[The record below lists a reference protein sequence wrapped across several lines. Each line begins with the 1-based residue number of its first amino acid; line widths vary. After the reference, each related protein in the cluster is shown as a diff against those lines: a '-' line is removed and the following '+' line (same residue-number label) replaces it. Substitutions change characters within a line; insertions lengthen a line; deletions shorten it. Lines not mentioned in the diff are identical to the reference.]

1 MDLLC
6 LSEEPPPLA
15 GQTLRCYPLGQE
27 AHLAVTPTQVTC
39 LRQEV
44 FAKGQVRNWS
54 WWMWELDSQLS
65 RSRPGMWNLLAK
77 GPIFIQG
84 IHQLYICTIKHW
96 WPVVVCSRPQLKSP
110 NSGATHTSNFSR
122 RSPPKRL
129 PSEADNNKKRPINI
143 GATTNLSA
151 ALTTFQKTSCQIFI

>member
-44 FAKGQVRNWS
+44 FAKGQITQPLCSDAGMQRESPEVHS
-54 WWMWELDSQLS
+54 E
-65 RSRPGMWNLLAK
+65 PGPPTQEIT
-77 GPIFIQG
+77 G
-84 IHQLYICTIKHW
+84 
-96 WPVVVCSRPQLKSP
+96 PQLTLWHCLI
-110 NSGATHTSNFSR
+110 NSTS
-122 RSPPKRL
+122 
-129 PSEADNNKKRPINI
+129 
-143 GATTNLSA
+143 
-151 ALTTFQKTSCQIFI
+151 